1 MIRYVLKR
9 IVMLIPVVLCVAIVI
24 FTIMFFCPGDPA
36 DIILGSSAKDS
47 EIAALRAQL
56 GLDQPY
62 IVQLGRFLY
71 DTFIRFDLGES
82 WINGRS
88 VAQELMTRFPR
99 TMVFALSSIV
109 IQVVVGIPL
118 GVAAATHQNKLGD
131 HLCMIFALVG
141 VSIPAFWLALM
152 LMQLFGVKLGWLPVY
167 GVQDWTGWILPV
179 FCGSIGVLAQMARQA
194 RSSMLDVIRSDY
206 MTTAQAKGI
215 PKRRRLYRY
224 ALPNGMIPLIQT
236 LGNAFGTSLGG
247 TLIIE
252 TVFSIAGIGT
262 YIQTGISTR
271 DYPIVRGSVVVLS
284 IAFSLVMLLVDLA
297 FAFVDPRIKA
307 QYAGKRK
314 RRRKRRRANA
324 KLLAEGGD
332 SGEC

>member
-1 MIRYVLKR
+1 MIRYIAKR

-36 DIILGSSAKDS
+36 DIILGNTASDA
-47 EIAALRAQL
+47 EVQMLREQL
-56 GLDQPY
+56 GLTDPY

-82 WINGRS
+82 WMNGKS
-88 VAQELMTRFPR
+88 VAQELITRFPR
-99 TMVFALSSIV
+99 TFVFALSSIV
-109 IQVVVGIPL
+109 IQVVIGIPL
-118 GVAAATHQNKLGD
+118 GIAAATHHNKLGD
-131 HLCMIFALVG
+131 QLCMIFALLG
-141 VSIPAFWLALM
+141 VSVPSFWLALM

-167 GVQDWTGWILPV
+167 GIKDWTGWILPV
-179 FCGSIGVLAQMARQA
+179 FCASLGVLAQMARQA

-206 MTTAQAKGI
+206 MATAQAKGI

-262 YIQTGISTR
+262 YLQTGINTR

-284 IAFSLVMLLVDLA
+284 VAFSLVMLLVDLA

-307 QYAGKRK
+307 QYANKGRL
-314 RRRKRRRANA
+314 RRKRRRVNA
-324 KLLAEGGD
+324 AMAAEGGD
-332 SGEC
+332 GNEG